1 MQKFLRSAGISQ
13 NTAQLDEGSGLSR
26 ACLVTP
32 GATVQLL
39 TFMNTNRCR
48 GAFMDA
54 LPVAGVDG
62 TLHNRFK
69 GTVAAGNLRA
79 KTGSLGGV
87 NTLAGYVTTA
97 GKEKLAFAI
106 MLNNY
111 RDENEGS
118 AAIDALALQLAE
130 FPGSSQAR

>member
-1 MQKFLRSAGISQ
+1 
-13 NTAQLDEGSGLSR
+13 
-26 ACLVTP
+26 
-32 GATVQLL
+32 
-39 TFMNTNRCR
+39 MNTNRCR
-48 GAFMDA
+48 DAFVDA

-87 NTLAGYVTTA
+87 NTLSGYVTTA
-97 GKEKLAFAI
+97 GKEKLVFSI

-111 RDENEGS
+111 REEGEGR
-118 AAIDALALQLAE
+118 AVIDAVALQLAE
-130 FPGSSQAR
+130 FAGQTSAK

>member
-13 NTAQLDEGSGLSR
+13 NMAQLDEGSGLSR

-32 GATVQLL
+32 SATVQLL
-39 TFMNTNRCR
+39 TFMNTHRCR
-48 GAFMDA
+48 DAFVDA
-54 LPVAGVDG
+54 LPLAGVDG

-87 NTLAGYVTTA
+87 NTLSGYVTTA
-97 GKEKLAFAI
+97 GKEKLVFSL
-106 MLNNY
+106 MLNNV
-111 RDENEGS
+111 RVESEGR
-118 AAIDALALQLAE
+118 AAIDAVALELAE
-130 FPGSSQAR
+130 FAGQSSAR